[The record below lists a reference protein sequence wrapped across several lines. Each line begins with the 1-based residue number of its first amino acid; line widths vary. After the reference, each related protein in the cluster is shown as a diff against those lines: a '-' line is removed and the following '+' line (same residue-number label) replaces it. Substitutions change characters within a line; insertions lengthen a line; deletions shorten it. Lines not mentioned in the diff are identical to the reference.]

1 MKKIIT
7 FQLIYVFTIICS
19 YAQDWSPI
27 NSHEKFNYRL
37 TGANIVSAQI
47 KADSAKLINGD
58 SVYYLNRIAKY
69 CDTCK
74 QTSYIRSNLPQF
86 LQKKVTI
93 LNTGFY
99 NFKDSLNIV
108 LHTMAPLNYTW
119 LYDSTKYI
127 TAQVAQIKQETI
139 FGVLDSVRVISL
151 SSGDTV
157 IVSKSYGIIRYP
169 YKYGAIDSFYTLTG
183 IEGRNI
189 GEQLSGF
196 KGAFKWNIGDM
207 FEIVWHVSSEDTEDD
222 LTDYKFSVENK
233 YVNGDTIKY
242 GIHVLQS
249 LRKSIG
255 GASTTTT
262 YSYSNYSDT
271 LVFVDSLNHI
281 ANNYPNQFCFNKT
294 NSLQFKNYFN
304 NDGGDFYG
312 KPGNASYGGAN
323 GISSISVDSKGNE
336 ISSDSSNFKY
346 PGQAITLVSATYQEG
361 LGLTY
366 YTNSFIMQ
374 SSQWSLIAYRKGND
388 TVGAFTPDSAFV
400 APAITAITP
409 AQATNAALVYPNPAK
424 DNITIA
430 FTQPQQGSITLS
442 DVQGQTVKEEKLDG
456 ASTTIDISTL
466 SPGMYIISVNT
477 TEGTEYFKVIKQ

>member
-169 YKYGAIDSFYTLTG
+169 YEYGNTDSCYTLTG
-183 IEGRNI
+183 IEGRNV
-189 GEQLSGF
+189 GELLPGF
-196 KGAFKWNIGDM
+196 KGAFNWNVGDM
-207 FEIVWHVSSEDTEDD
+207 FEIHWNETNGQYGPSGFVYVT
-222 LTDYKFSVENK
+222 YKFTINNK

-242 GIHVLQS
+242 IIHLQQYNNGHWNLFNINS
-249 LRKSIG
+249 RNPI
-255 GASTTTT
+255 
-262 YSYSNYSDT
+262 DT
-271 LVFVDSLNHI
+271 LIFIDSANHI
-281 ANNYPNQFCFNKT
+281 ANNYPGQLCNLPINWNNSYPNQF
-294 NSLQFKNYFN
+294 QNYFTN
-304 NDGGDFYG
+304 NGGYFSNNG
-312 KPGNASYGGAN
+312 EGGYPYPDLGVTTIRADKL
-323 GISSISVDSKGNE
+323 GE
-336 ISSDSSNFKY
+336 ISQDSSFSSNL
-346 PGQAITLVSATYQEG
+346 PINSAQFHDG
-361 LGLTY
+361 LGLTS
-366 YTNSFIMQ
+366 YTIADLEYNEN
-374 SSQWSLIAYRKGND
+374 WALVAYRKGND
-388 TVGAFTPDSAFV
+388 TVGTFTPDSDF
-400 APAITAITP
+400 PTAIAT
-409 AQATNAALVYPNPAK
+409 AQQPVKAALVYPNPAK

-442 DVQGQTVKEEKLDG
+442 NVQGQTVKEEKLG
-456 ASTTIDISTL
+456 GVSTTIDISALT
-466 SPGMYIISVNT
+466 PGMYILSVT
-477 TEGTEYFKVIKQ
+477 IQTGSEYFKVVKQ